1 MGYFS
6 PSSQFIQQYIYERR
20 GDPGYNDEK
29 AHEVLW
35 NYLLRTSDSD
45 DPDGKKVRDAVRNK
59 EWDTVETELDNLID
73 KIKTD
78 TDHPL
83 HFDNLEYG
91 DGFTG
96 NPAGTARAD
105 KGQKTAAH
113 KAPYE
118 ERIDRGKSGILSMLK
133 SRQGNSMGSKG
144 WTVTAQGGET
154 EESKSGWVGNPKGQG
169 RTDLVYQ
176 DPTDEKKQHRQSQ
189 KDTRGSV
196 AYSAGGGQ
204 TKAMIDAGAEEI
216 TKLKFDKP
224 RKEKNEDG
232 EIESDAEYKERL
244 TKIKLD
250 KRKEGEEKRQE
261 IGRETTEIQRELDST
276 RGQSAP
282 EQQSTVRS
290 ASDREERLY
299 QQNPGLKRAKD
310 QEALTGK
317 RQFGSKVDSVITT
330 GDERSSVKDPRG
342 VNVSSRM
349 RAGKGGGRP
358 AVSAGDIRPEPVRT
372 APERPEGVGFR
383 DFMRTIANRNGNLPG
398 GGVRP
403 YMDRNSTTKDNR
415 RG

>member
-45 DPDGKKVRDAVRNK
+45 DPDGKRIRDAVRDK

-216 TKLKFDKP
+216 TKVKFDKP
-224 RKEKNEDG
+224 RKEKKEDG

>member
-45 DPDGKKVRDAVRNK
+45 DPDGKKVRDAVRDK

-118 ERIDRGKSGILSMLK
+118 ERIDRGKAGILSMLK

-216 TKLKFDKP
+216 TKVKFDKP
-224 RKEKNEDG
+224 KKEKD
-232 EIESDAEYKERL
+232 ESPEEYKQRL
-244 TKIKLD
+244 TKIKTD
-250 KRKEGEEKRQE
+250 KRKEGKEKRQE

-383 DFMRTIANRNGNLPG
+383 DFMRTVPNRNGNLPG

-403 YMDRNSTTKDNR
+403 YLDRNSTTRDNR

>member
-1 MGYFS
+1 MGYVL
-6 PSSQFIQQYIYERR
+6 PSAQFIQQYIYERR

-45 DPDGKKVRDAVRNK
+45 DPDGKKIRDAVKNK

-144 WTVTAQGGET
+144 WSVSAQGGET

-216 TKLKFDKP
+216 TKVKFDKP
-224 RKEKNEDG
+224 RKEKKEDG
-232 EIESDAEYKERL
+232 EIESDAEYKKRL
-244 TKIKLD
+244 TKIKTD

-299 QQNPGLKRAKD
+299 QQNPGLKKAKD

-330 GDERSSVKDPRG
+330 GDESSSVKDPRG

-358 AVSAGDIRPEPVRT
+358 AVSAGDIRPEQPARQQSSFSDFSQRVQQAQAANARRRAT
-372 APERPEGVGFR
+372 MGF
-383 DFMRTIANRNGNLPG
+383 GNKA
-398 GGVRP
+398 VA
-403 YMDRNSTTKDNR
+403 DRHNNA
-415 RG
+415 G